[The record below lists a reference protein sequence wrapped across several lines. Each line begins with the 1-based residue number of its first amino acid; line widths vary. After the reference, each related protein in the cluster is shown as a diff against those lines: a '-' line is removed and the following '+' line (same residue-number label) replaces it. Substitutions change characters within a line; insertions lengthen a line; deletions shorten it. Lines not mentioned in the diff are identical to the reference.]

1 MIGASIKEKR
11 IRLGMTQERFAE
23 LIGCSQSNVSK
34 YESEELGIDA
44 SMIPKIASAL
54 ECTIDDLYKPVE
66 RESA

>member
-34 YESEELGIDA
+34 YERPANKSQ
-44 SMIPKIASAL
+44 
-54 ECTIDDLYKPVE
+54 VE
-66 RESA
+66 ISDF